1 MNKCEFLTR
10 LALELKG
17 LPREDAEHWL
27 EYYTEMLDDR
37 VEDGM
42 SEEEAVAALGNPA
55 EIVKEI
61 LAQTSIA
68 KLIKNKIKPKRK
80 LLAWEIILIC
90 VGAPLWVSLAISA
103 AAVFFS
109 VFVSLWAVI
118 VSLWATE
125 FSLAVGGIGCFL
137 MGCLQLFLGYPIRA
151 MIFLGTCFVALGLS
165 WFGWYL
171 CKMLTVLLLKGSK
184 AFGLLVKSLFVEKE
198 GKDEK

>member
-1 MNKCEFLTR
+1 MNQCEFLTR
-10 LALELKG
+10 RALELKG
-17 LPREDAEHWL
+17 LPREDAERWL
-27 EYYTEMLDDR
+27 EYYREMLEDSI
-37 VEDGM
+37 EDGM
-42 SEEEAVAALGNPA
+42 SEEEAVASLGDPA
-55 EIVKEI
+55 NIVKEI
-61 LAQTSIA
+61 LSQTSLT
-68 KLIKNKIKPKRK
+68 KLIKNKVSLKRK
-80 LLAWEIILIC
+80 LRVWEIILIC
-90 VGAPLWVSLAISA
+90 VGSPIWGALAISA

-118 VSLWATE
+118 VSLWAVE
-125 FSLAVGGIGCFL
+125 LSLAVGGIGCFL